1 MTIKTITR
9 AEAGNTKAYNKYY
22 LRKNS
27 NLERLGQFV
36 QTVQSK
42 LFGQDRLFSNFM
54 ADLAGAVCIFLI
66 LFIGLFFVGVYQ

>member
-9 AEAGNTKAYNKYY
+9 AEAGNTKADNKYY
-22 LRKNS
+22 HSKNS

-36 QTVQSK
+36 QTVQIK
-42 LFGQDRLFSNFM
+42 LFGQDRLFANFM

>member
-9 AEAGNTKAYNKYY
+9 AEAGNTKAHNKYY

-36 QTVQSK
+36 QTVQTK
-42 LFGQDRLFSNFM
+42 LFGQDRLFANFM

>member
-1 MTIKTITR
+1 MSIKTITR
-9 AEAGNTKAYNKYY
+9 AEAGNTKAHNKYY

-27 NLERLGQFV
+27 NLETLGQFV
-36 QTVQSK
+36 QTVQTK
-42 LFGQDRLFSNFM
+42 LFGQDRLFANFM

>member
-9 AEAGNTKAYNKYY
+9 AEAGNTKAHNKYY

-27 NLERLGQFV
+27 NLETLGQFV
-36 QTVQSK
+36 QTVQTK
-42 LFGQDRLFSNFM
+42 LFGQDRLFANFM